1 MPGTRFALPV
11 AMNPLIKTPALR
23 PGLPPKPRRTTLSY
37 MIAPKR
43 KTALA
48 KAGTSQ
54 KVARAGKSATLTIR
68 IDPQMARLLD
78 ELGRETNQSRSDI
91 ARDALR
97 RQLRLARFDAARKRL
112 MPLAEAQGILTD
124 DDVFGIVS

>member
-11 AMNPLIKTPALR
+11 AMTSLTKTPAPR
-23 PGLPPKPRRTTLSY
+23 PGLPPKPQRTTLSY
-37 MIAPKR
+37 MNTPKR
-43 KTALA
+43 KKALA
-48 KAGTSQ
+48 KLG
-54 KVARAGKSATLTIR
+54 ARQSGASTGKSATLTIR